1 MTLCHNSQPA
11 CHTCCAVRLTKILI
25 AAVQGL
31 ALGVTYVKAGFSTLK
46 YLVLGFAFVI
56 VTPIG
61 IAIGI
66 AVGSSYNR

>member
-1 MTLCHNSQPA
+1 MPSG
-11 CHTCCAVRLTKILI
+11 RLRFPI

-46 YLVLGFAFVI
+46 YLVLGVAFVI

-66 AVGSSYNR
+66 GSSYNR

>member
-1 MTLCHNSQPA
+1 MFPISKKYQT
-11 CHTCCAVRLTKILI
+11 RLFSLLPCR
-25 AAVQGL
+25 GWR
-31 ALGVTYVKAGFSTLK
+31 GVTYVKAGFSTLK